1 MSKKVLV
8 TGGAGR
14 LGNYVA
20 PYLKSK
26 GYKVTTF
33 DINLPA
39 PDSRNAKE
47 HIPFVKG
54 DLLSLGDCMRAIAHA
69 EADVI
74 VHLGAIPFNT
84 EIQAPYAKEYDRYL
98 QNGARFTQRMD
109 EDLTM
114 KTNTMGT
121 YYLLDAARRLGVKKI
136 VFTSTYYVLR
146 FGFMLSG
153 KRFMPEYLPI
163 DEEHPCDPEDTYGLS
178 KLLGEEICRS
188 FSNGYG
194 IDAVVLRLLGV
205 YYPDSEFAKMVYK
218 FGVNVPPIENENEG
232 YIVGNT
238 YQYVDA
244 RDIARLVELSIEAK
258 NLNPFEVFYA
268 ITDSVYTEPTT
279 EVIAKR
285 WPNLAEM
292 GKDIPGTEGIISFD
306 KARRLLGYEP
316 AYSWRDGKNESSD
329 F

>member
-98 QNGARFTQRMD
+98 QNVQGSRRGW
-109 EDLTM
+109 M
-114 KTNTMGT
+114 K
-121 YYLLDAARRLGVKKI
+121 I
-136 VFTSTYYVLR
+136 
-146 FGFMLSG
+146 
-153 KRFMPEYLPI
+153 LP
-163 DEEHPCDPEDTYGLS
+163 
-178 KLLGEEICRS
+178 
-188 FSNGYG
+188 
-194 IDAVVLRLLGV
+194 
-205 YYPDSEFAKMVYK
+205 
-218 FGVNVPPIENENEG
+218 
-232 YIVGNT
+232 
-238 YQYVDA
+238 
-244 RDIARLVELSIEAK
+244 
-258 NLNPFEVFYA
+258 
-268 ITDSVYTEPTT
+268 
-279 EVIAKR
+279 
-285 WPNLAEM
+285 
-292 GKDIPGTEGIISFD
+292 
-306 KARRLLGYEP
+306 
-316 AYSWRDGKNESSD
+316 
-329 F
+329 